1 MAGMGGMGGVG
12 GVISEDHLL
21 SETVLHHLLDRSADV
36 TILVDA
42 STGRSIRRW
51 YDPDVSRLHLPAST
65 TERAITFMH
74 PDDLPTVLD
83 VLAAVAH
90 EGGSRS
96 TVARVHPDH
105 ADEVGR
111 SLMIAAHDVS
121 DAVPSGLLV
130 HAWLVEFDAAA
141 FDGADAGRAM
151 SSLAE
156 AAPVGLQVRS
166 GNGTVSFENGRFSE
180 LVGAGRSLVQSR
192 IAAALE
198 ADRATCDGDGTSE
211 VVDDLEVD
219 GRSLR
224 LRVVPTWNDDHQL
237 ILAVASLEDV
247 TSQRDAE
254 ASRIAAEG
262 LFRAVFDGSPVAT
275 AVVDLAGRFVQVND
289 ALAMI
294 CGRTADDLVGRTFA
308 EVTHPDDLAVD
319 EELLAEV
326 RAGQRGGYQLE
337 KRFVHRAGHE
347 VWVELTVS
355 AVRDA
360 AGAITHFVS
369 HVEDIS
375 GRKALIGAADS
386 SEELAYWATHDH
398 LTGLP
403 NRRYLDSYLTSSLGP
418 RRRADDRLVV
428 LFLDLDDFKPVNDRH
443 GHQTGDEVLRAIAR
457 RLRNTAREDE
467 LVARYGGDEF
477 VVVTTR
483 ARTAYDVSLLAE
495 RILSAVRTPIVGLAA
510 EPIVVGASVGI
521 GHANGGEDPTDLLRR
536 ADAASYRAKR
546 AGKGRIELASGA
558 SGGS

>member
-1 MAGMGGMGGVG
+1 MGGTGL
-12 GVISEDHLL
+12 VISEDHLL

-51 YDPDVSRLHLPAST
+51 YDPAVSRLHLPAST

-130 HAWLVEFDAAA
+130 HAWLVEFDSAA

-166 GNGTVSFENGRFSE
+166 GNGTVSFENGRFSA
-180 LVGAGRSLVQSR
+180 LVGAGRALVRAR
-192 IAAALE
+192 IEAALD
-198 ADRATCDGDGTSE
+198 ADHTGE

-224 LRVVPTWNDDHQL
+224 LRVVPTWDDEHRL
-237 ILAVASLEDV
+237 LLAVASLEDV

-254 ASRIAAEG
+254 ARRIAAEG

-275 AVVDLAGRFVQVND
+275 AVVDLDGRFVQVND

-326 RAGQRGGYQLE
+326 RAGLRGGYQME

-347 VWVELTVS
+347 VWVEITVS

-375 GRKALIGAADS
+375 GRKALIDTADS

-418 RRRADDRLVV
+418 RRRAADRLVV

-483 ARTAYDVSLLAE
+483 ARTANDVSLLAE
-495 RILSAVRTPIVGLAA
+495 RILSAVRTPIVGLAP

-521 GHANGGEDPTDLLRR
+521 GHAGGGEDPTELLRR

-546 AGKGRIELASGA
+546 AGKGRIELAS
-558 SGGS
+558 S

>member
-1 MAGMGGMGGVG
+1 MDVG
-12 GVISEDHLL
+12 GAGVAAGVIAADEAAL

-42 STGRSIRRW
+42 RTGRSIRRW
-51 YDPDVSRLHLPAST
+51 YDPDVSRLHLPVST
-65 TERAITFMH
+65 TERAITWIH
-74 PDDLPTVLD
+74 PDDLPAVLD
-83 VLAAVAH
+83 VMAVVAH

-105 ADEVGR
+105 ANEVGR

-121 DAVPSGLLV
+121 DAVPFGLLV
-130 HAWLVEFDAAA
+130 HAWLVDFDAAA
-141 FDGADAGRAM
+141 LDGADAGRAM

-166 GNGTVSFENGRFSE
+166 GNGTVSFENARFSS
-180 LVGAGRSLVQSR
+180 LVGEGRSLVQAR
-192 IAAALE
+192 IRAALD
-198 ADRATCDGDGTSE
+198 ADRDHAVAGD
-211 VVDDLEVD
+211 VVTDLEVD

-224 LRVVPTWNDDHQL
+224 LRVVPTWDDEHRL
-237 ILAVASLEDV
+237 LLAVASLEDV

-294 CGRTADDLVGRTFA
+294 CGRSADDLVGRGFA
-308 EVTHPDDLAVD
+308 ELTHPDDLAVD

-355 AVRDA
+355 AVRNA
-360 AGAITHFVS
+360 SGAITHFVS

-375 GRKALIGAADS
+375 GRKALIDTADS

-418 RRRADDRLVV
+418 RRRADDHLVV
-428 LFLDLDDFKPVNDRH
+428 LFLDLDDFKPVNDEH
-443 GHQTGDEVLRAIAR
+443 GHQAGDEVLRAIAR

-521 GHANGGEDPTDLLRR
+521 GHANRGEDPTDLLRR

-546 AGKGRIELASGA
+546 AGKGRIELAA
-558 SGGS
+558 ATSGGS

>member
-1 MAGMGGMGGVG
+1 
-12 GVISEDHLL
+12 
-21 SETVLHHLLDRSADV
+21 
-36 TILVDA
+36 
-42 STGRSIRRW
+42 
-51 YDPDVSRLHLPAST
+51 
-65 TERAITFMH
+65 
-74 PDDLPTVLD
+74 
-83 VLAAVAH
+83 
-90 EGGSRS
+90 
-96 TVARVHPDH
+96 
-105 ADEVGR
+105 
-111 SLMIAAHDVS
+111 
-121 DAVPSGLLV
+121 
-130 HAWLVEFDAAA
+130 
-141 FDGADAGRAM
+141 
-151 SSLAE
+151 
-156 AAPVGLQVRS
+156 
-166 GNGTVSFENGRFSE
+166 
-180 LVGAGRSLVQSR
+180 
-192 IAAALE
+192 
-198 ADRATCDGDGTSE
+198 
-211 VVDDLEVD
+211 
-219 GRSLR
+219 
-224 LRVVPTWNDDHQL
+224 
-237 ILAVASLEDV
+237 
-247 TSQRDAE
+247 
-254 ASRIAAEG
+254 AAEG

-326 RAGQRGGYQLE
+326 RSGRRGGYQME

-355 AVRDA
+355 TVRDA

-375 GRKALIGAADS
+375 GRKALIDTADS

-495 RILSAVRTPIVGLAA
+495 RILSAVRTPIVGLTA

-521 GHANGGEDPTDLLRR
+521 GHANRGEDPTDLLRR

-546 AGKGRIELASGA
+546 AGKGRIELAPST
-558 SGGS
+558 SDGS

>member
-1 MAGMGGMGGVG
+1 MDAGD
-12 GVISEDHLL
+12 VIDGLVL
-21 SETVLHHLLDRSADV
+21 SEHVLHRLLDRSADV
-36 TILVDA
+36 TILIDA
-42 STGRSIRRW
+42 STGQSVHRW
-51 YDPDVSRLHLPAST
+51 YDPTASRLHLPGAP
-65 TERAITFMH
+65 TERVITWVH
-74 PDDLPTVLD
+74 PDDLPSVLD
-83 VLAAVAH
+83 VLAVVAH

-96 TVARVHPDH
+96 IVARVNPDR
-105 ADEVGR
+105 AAEVGR

-121 DAVPSGLLV
+121 DAMPFGLLI
-130 HAWLVEFDAAA
+130 HAWLVDVDALE
-141 FDGADAGRAM
+141 GVDAGRAM

-166 GNGTVSFENGRFSE
+166 GNGSVSFENSRFSGLVGDGIE
-180 LVGAGRSLVQSR
+180 LVEAR
-192 IAAALE
+192 ITAALE
-198 ADRATCDGDGTSE
+198 GDGDGDGDGGETVE
-211 VVDDLEVD
+211 DLDID

-224 LRVVPTWNDDHQL
+224 LRVVPTRDDEHRL
-237 ILAVASLEDV
+237 RLAFASLEDV
-247 TSQRDAE
+247 TSQRAAE

-294 CGRTADDLVGRTFA
+294 CGRPSHDLVGRTFT
-308 EVTHPDDLAVD
+308 EITHPDDLAVD

-326 RAGQRGGYQLE
+326 LAGRRGGYQME
-337 KRFVHRAGHE
+337 KRFLHRAGHE

-355 AVRDA
+355 TVRDA
-360 AGAITHFVS
+360 AGDITHFVS

-375 GRKALIGAADS
+375 GRKALIDTADS

-398 LTGLP
+398 LTSLP
-403 NRRYLDSYLTSSLGP
+403 NRRFLDAYLTTSLGP
-418 RRRADDRLVV
+418 RRRAEDHLVV

-457 RLRNTAREDE
+457 RLRNAAREDE

-483 ARTAYDVSLLAE
+483 ARTACDVSVLAE
-495 RILSAVRTPIVGLAA
+495 RILSAVRTPIVGLTE

-521 GHANGGEDPTDLLRR
+521 GHASGEEDPTALLQR

-546 AGKGRIELASGA
+546 AGKGRIELASGDRPQ
-558 SGGS
+558 GVGSA